1 MKDKLSKVNSILLT
15 IVLLLFFGVG
25 IFALFHYLIECKSV
39 SGNDWINFVG
49 GIIGSVIAGLIA
61 IITFYFTIKNNNK
74 NQKEAHNLQTSLKV
88 EDNLNRKMESERSVL
103 AVTYNQLE
111 NFLFSVSNMSKQ
123 NDNYIDMKND
133 YLQLYKEVISSIN
146 NIKFNSEIFD
156 DRSLCE
162 NCDMCEIKTYGS
174 LVKSAAD
181 IQKEMLAID
190 KECRIVLGHLEAALN
205 TAAQSKHL
213 LDEKSNLQQININNE
228 ALMSIKK
235 AQIVHSAENLTQ
247 QEQPYYHEILSIS
260 QNIEENNKRISEID
274 ISVGNNLKT
283 ISEQS
288 NLARDKAA
296 QIDSNNKTR
305 LYILIRK
312 YFTIYSMYIRETVY
326 VVQKNGKPSNSS
338 CAKLDFKKNH
348 T

>member
-1 MKDKLSKVNSILLT
+1 MKDKLSKVNSILIT
-15 IVLLLFFGVG
+15 IVLILFLGAG

-111 NFLFSVSNMSKQ
+111 NFLFSVSNMLKQ

-205 TAAQSKHL
+205 TAAQSKQL

-247 QEQPYYHEILSIS
+247 KEQTYYHEILSIS

-312 YFTIYSMYIRETVY
+312 YFNIYSMYIRETVY
-326 VVQKNGKPSNSS
+326 AVQKNGKPSNSS